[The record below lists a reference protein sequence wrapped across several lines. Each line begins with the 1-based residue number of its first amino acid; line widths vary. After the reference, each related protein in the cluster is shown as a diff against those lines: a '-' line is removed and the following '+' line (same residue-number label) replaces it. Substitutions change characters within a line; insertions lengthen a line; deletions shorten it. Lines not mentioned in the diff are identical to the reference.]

1 MTLQDVKRTEQDL
14 VEGESRRRRREPSD
28 RRAKKTDEQVRQ
40 REALTELVRAARA
53 SGDSLT
59 GPTGLLKDL
68 TKMVLEISL
77 EEEMTEHLGHGRHQ
91 VPAPAADAGDGD
103 AGDGDAGQ
111 ECAGED
117 ARSRNVRNGSRTKT
131 VLTDS
136 VGRVAVV
143 VPRDRAGTFEPVIVP
158 KHARRLGSVE
168 EVVLSLTA
176 KGLTTGEISAH
187 LEEIYGASVSRDMI
201 SRITDRIGEEMNE
214 WLCRP
219 LEAIYAAIFIDAI
232 VVTVR
237 DGQVANRPFY
247 AAIGVT
253 VEGRKDVL
261 GLWAGTP
268 GDGEGAKY
276 WLAVLTE
283 LKNRGVLDTMF
294 VVCDG
299 LKGLPGVVETV
310 WPDATVQTCVI
321 HLLRNSFRLTSRKY
335 WDQIARELKL
345 VYTAASPQA
354 ARAQFEVF
362 STAWGDRYPALIRLW
377 ENAWEDFTPFLSYDV
392 EIRRILFSTNAIESL
407 NARYRR
413 AVRARGHF
421 PNEQAA
427 LKCLYL
433 VTRSLDPTGRG
444 QARWVTRWKPALN
457 VFATV
462 FEGRWPTAEQY

>member
-1 MTLQDVKRTEQDL
+1 MTLQDVNNSNDDRAEAQ
-14 VEGESRRRRREPSD
+14 ESPRRREPAD
-28 RRAKKTDEQVRQ
+28 RRPKKSEEQAR
-40 REALTELVRAARA
+40 RLAAITELVQEARA
-53 SGDSLT
+53 NGDSLT
-59 GPTGLLKDL
+59 GPSGLLKDL
-68 TKMVLEISL
+68 TKMVLEVSL
-77 EEEMTEHLGHGRHQ
+77 EEEMTEHLGHGKHESP
-91 VPAPAADAGDGD
+91 VPAATESDDADQEEPSAGS
-103 AGDGDAGQ
+103 A
-111 ECAGED
+111 
-117 ARSRNVRNGSRTKT
+117 RNVRNGTRTKT
-131 VLTDS
+131 VLTDN
-136 VGRVAVV
+136 VGKVEVR

-158 KHARRLGSVE
+158 KHHRKLGSVE
-168 EVVLSLTA
+168 QVVLSLTA

-187 LEEIYGASVSRDMI
+187 LEEIYGANVSRDTI
-201 SRITDRIGEEMNE
+201 SRITDRISEEMNE
-214 WLCRP
+214 WLSRP
-219 LEAIYAAIFIDAI
+219 LDPVYAAIFIDAI
-232 VVTVR
+232 VVKVR

-253 VEGRKDVL
+253 VDGCKDVL

-283 LKNRGVLDTMF
+283 LKNRGVMDTMF
-294 VVCDG
+294 VICDG
-299 LKGLPGVVETV
+299 LKGLPGVVETT

-321 HLLRNSFRLTSRKY
+321 HLLRNIFRLTSRKY

-345 VYTAASPQA
+345 VYTASSAKA
-354 ARAQFEVF
+354 ARSQFQAF
-362 STAWGDRYPALIRLW
+362 ADTWGDRYPALIRLW
-377 ENAWEDFTPFLSYDV
+377 DSAWEEFTPFLDYDV

-444 QARWVTRWKPALN
+444 QARWTMRWKPALN

-462 FEGRWPTAEQY
+462 FEGRWPTAEKY

>member
-1 MTLQDVKRTEQDL
+1 MVQE
-14 VEGESRRRRREPSD
+14 
-28 RRAKKTDEQVRQ
+28 
-40 REALTELVRAARA
+40 ARA
-53 SGDSLT
+53 NGDSLT
-59 GPTGLLKDL
+59 GPSGLLKDL
-68 TKMVLEISL
+68 TKMVLEVSL
-77 EEEMTEHLGHGRHQ
+77 EEEMTEHLGHGKHESS
-91 VPAPAADAGDGD
+91 APAADTDDDDNASSNAD
-103 AGDGDAGQ
+103 
-111 ECAGED
+111 E
-117 ARSRNVRNGSRTKT
+117 RIRNVRNGTRTKT
-131 VLTDS
+131 VLTDN
-136 VGRVAVV
+136 VGKVEVQ

-158 KHARRLGSVE
+158 KHHRKLGSVE
-168 EVVLSLTA
+168 QVVLSLTA

-187 LEEIYGASVSRDMI
+187 LEEIYGASVSKDTI
-201 SRITDRIGEEMNE
+201 SRITDRISEEMNE
-214 WLCRP
+214 WLSRP
-219 LEAIYAAIFIDAI
+219 LDPIYAAIFIDAI
-232 VVTVR
+232 VIKVR

-253 VEGRKDVL
+253 VDGCKDVL

-268 GDGEGAKY
+268 GAGEGAKY

-283 LKNRGVLDTMF
+283 LKNRGVMDTMF

-299 LKGLPGVVETV
+299 LKGLPDVVETT

-345 VYTAASPQA
+345 VYTAGSATA
-354 ARAQFEVF
+354 ARSQFEVF
-362 STAWGDRYPALIRLW
+362 TDAWGERYPALIRLW
-377 ENAWEDFTPFLSYDV
+377 DNAWEEFTPFLAYDV

-444 QARWVTRWKPALN
+444 QARWTMRWKPALN

-462 FEGRWPTAEQY
+462 FEGRWPTAEKY

>member
-1 MTLQDVKRTEQDL
+1 MTLQDVNNSNEEPAGTRPA
-14 VEGESRRRRREPSD
+14 RREPAD
-28 RRAKKTDEQVRQ
+28 RRPKKTDVER
-40 REALTELVRAARA
+40 RRMEALTELVRDARA
-53 SGDSLT
+53 NGDSLT
-59 GPTGLLKDL
+59 GPSGLLKDL

-77 EEEMTEHLGHGRHQ
+77 EEEMTEHLGHGKHQ
-91 VPAPAADAGDGD
+91 PSSASADDTDTASEATSEG
-103 AGDGDAGQ
+103 
-111 ECAGED
+111 
-117 ARSRNVRNGSRTKT
+117 RIRNVRNGSRTKT
-131 VLTDS
+131 VLTDN
-136 VGRVAVV
+136 VGKVDIT
-143 VPRDRAGTFEPVIVP
+143 VPRDRTGTFEPVIVP
-158 KHARRLGSVE
+158 KHHRKLGSVE
-168 EVVLSLTA
+168 QVVLSLTA

-187 LEEIYGASVSRDMI
+187 LEEIYGASVSKDTI
-201 SRITDRIGEEMNE
+201 SRITDRISEEMNE
-214 WLCRP
+214 WLARP
-219 LEAIYAAIFIDAI
+219 LDPVYAAIFIDAI
-232 VVTVR
+232 VVKVR

-253 VEGRKDVL
+253 VDGRKDVL

-283 LKNRGVLDTMF
+283 LKNRGVADTMF

-299 LKGLPGVVETV
+299 LKGLPAVVESV

-345 VYTAASPQA
+345 VYTAPKAEA
-354 ARAQFEVF
+354 ARAEFAKF
-362 STAWGDRYPALIRLW
+362 TDTWGQQYPALIRLW
-377 ENAWEDFTPFLSYDV
+377 DNAWEEFTPFLAYDV

-444 QARWVTRWKPALN
+444 QARWTMRWKPALN

-462 FEGRWPTAEQY
+462 FEGRWPTAEKY